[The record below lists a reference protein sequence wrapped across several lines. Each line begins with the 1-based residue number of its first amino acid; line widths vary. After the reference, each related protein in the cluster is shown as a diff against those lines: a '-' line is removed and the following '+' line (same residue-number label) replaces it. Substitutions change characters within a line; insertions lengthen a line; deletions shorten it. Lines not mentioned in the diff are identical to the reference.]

1 MHFVWPGIANTPTP
15 SDEMKMNIRSIFKG
29 LPKRTA
35 FNTATLLIG
44 GLVCSATIALADGDN
59 ATQSVVSSDIIMPY
73 DGYLMVD
80 AAPLTGVRTIK
91 FDLWQ
96 TATGGT
102 SIWTETQTVNLYN
115 GRFSVGLG
123 SSSSL
128 TSTILDAE
136 KVWLSMTVIDSDS
149 QGNPVEIELS
159 GRQSIEP
166 APFAAWSMNSAN
178 FNVAGNLDVDGDID
192 LAGDLEIDNAVALSV
207 NNNDQLYISAGQAH
221 SGGVFVGNNLTTNY
235 STTLG
240 NGNGNYTTT
249 IRGPENNGATGGLRI
264 MRSSASTHSM
274 FFDNTSIDSTTDL
287 TLQGNSGMQTIIGGD
302 LNVTGGFIGD
312 LKLSGRF
319 LPGYQSWD
327 TNITGDGGAAIVN
340 DNSSFQTLMI
350 MGNRSAGGDREIRM
364 WDNVTVNKNLDVT
377 GSISTNGST
386 TLGNGTG
393 DSTTVAGDLTVNGNL
408 KSWPEGNYCIFM
420 STNSGC
426 NVQTLT
432 NCSCPSGFTFSRLD
446 IDIDGSVSRHA
457 SPGAA
462 YANYSSPADVVGF
475 GMCCK

>member
-1 MHFVWPGIANTPTP
+1 
-15 SDEMKMNIRSIFKG
+15 MKMNIRSIFKG

-35 FNTATLLIG
+35 FNTATFLIG
-44 GLVCSATIALADGDN
+44 GLICTATLALANADN
-59 ATQSVVSSDIIMPY
+59 STQSVVSNNIIMPY

-91 FDLWQ
+91 FDLWNA
-96 TATGGT
+96 ATGGA
-102 SIWTETQTVNLYN
+102 SVWSETQTVNLYN

-123 SSSSL
+123 SSTSL
-128 TSTILDAE
+128 TATILDAE

-166 APFAAWSMNSAN
+166 APFAAWSMNSAD
-178 FNVAGNLDVDGDID
+178 FNVAGNLDVVGDVELDGKLTI
-192 LAGDLEIDNAVALSV
+192 LNKTTLSTNAS
-207 NNNDQLYISAGQAH
+207 DQLYISSGQAH
-221 SGGVFVGNNLTTNY
+221 SGGVFVGNDFNVNY
-235 STTLG
+235 KTTLG
-240 NGNGNYTTT
+240 DTAGTYTTT
-249 IRGPENNGATGGLRI
+249 IRGPQNTGSTGGLRI
-264 MRSSASTHSM
+264 MRSSGSTHSM
-274 FFDNTSIDSTTDL
+274 YFDNTSIDSTTNL
-287 TLQGNSGMQTIIGGD
+287 TLQGNSLQQTIIGGD
-302 LNVTGGFIGD
+302 LNVTGNYVGD
-312 LKLSGRF
+312 LKLDGRF
-319 LPGYQSWD
+319 LPKYQTYS
-327 TNITGDGGAAIVN
+327 TSHTGDGGATIVN
-340 DNSSFQTLMI
+340 DNGSHKTLMI
-350 MGNRSAGGDREIRM
+350 LGNTSAGGDREVKM
-364 WDNVTVNKNLDVT
+364 WDNVTVNKNLSVT

-462 YANYSSPADVVGF
+462 YSNYSSPADVVGF

>member
-1 MHFVWPGIANTPTP
+1 
-15 SDEMKMNIRSIFKG
+15 MKMNIRSIFKG

-192 LAGDLEIDNAVALSV
+192 LAGNLEIDNAVALSV

-302 LNVTGGFIGD
+302 LNVTGSFIGD

-340 DNSSFQTLMI
+340 DNNSFQTLMI
-350 MGNRSAGGDREIRM
+350 LGNRSAGGDREVRM
-364 WDNVTVNKNLDVT
+364 WDNVSINKNLDVT
-377 GSISTNGST
+377 GTLTTEGST

-408 KSWPEGNYCIFM
+408 KSWPEGNYCILV
-420 STNSGC
+420 STTAANCNLQINNGC
-426 NVQTLT
+426 T
-432 NCSCPSGFTFSRLD
+432 CPSGFNYSRFD
-446 IDIDGSVSRHA
+446 IDVDNVASRT
-457 SPGAA
+457 STPGVAF
-462 YANYSSPADVVGF
+462 ANFSNPNDNIGL